1 MLIRLFITLV
11 FLVFFQN
18 YALADNNK
26 SIDITS
32 DSFKLELKD
41 TLMTFSKNV
50 FIKYH
55 SIEAKCDKALV
66 YIESKTGKVV
76 KIVMTGNVKIQKENA
91 QINGDKVTFET
102 DEEKI
107 IVDGN
112 VKTKIKFN
120 LNN

>member
-1 MLIRLFITLV
+1 ML
-11 FLVFFQN
+11 
-18 YALADNNK
+18 
-26 SIDITS
+26 ITS

-41 TLMTFSKNV
+41 SLMTFSKNV

-55 SIEAKCDKALV
+55 SIEAKCDKAFV

-102 DEEKI
+102 DDEKV